1 MQKNN
6 LLNPILLL
14 IPLFFYPILVHTQA
28 SNESEVYKKLI
39 SELRCMVCQNQNLEE
54 SEAPLA
60 VDLKNK
66 IKLMLREGKSEDEIK
81 KFLVDRYSSFILY
94 EPPFTNQIINKWD
107 WPFLLLLN
115 FHYFVF
121 LYHSLHKPKHWI
133 QTANFKTGIFI
144 FLQNFY
150 EFIFRH
156 ILCI

>member
-6 LLNPILLL
+6 LLNLILLL
-14 IPLFFYPILVHTQA
+14 IPLFFYPILAYTQT

-94 EPPFTNQIINKWD
+94 EPPFTNQNIFLWVG
-107 WPFLLLLN
+107 PFLFLLILT
-115 FHYFVF
+115 YF
-121 LYHSLHKPKHWI
+121 LYRRYFNLK
-133 QTANFKTGIFI
+133 
-144 FLQNFY
+144 
-150 EFIFRH
+150 
-156 ILCI
+156 